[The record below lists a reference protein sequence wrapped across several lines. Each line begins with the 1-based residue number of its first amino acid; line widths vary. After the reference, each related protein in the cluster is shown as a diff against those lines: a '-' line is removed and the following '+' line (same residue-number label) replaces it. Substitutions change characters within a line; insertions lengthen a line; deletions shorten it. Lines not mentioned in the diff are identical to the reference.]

1 MSVPAHVGRMH
12 TLPCPSHAHIRPS
25 VVIPSEFTGGMN
37 RHDRTPG
44 PGKGRG
50 RPLRDSERNQCVARM
65 RRKILRISEATST
78 MAARPM
84 HSSHAIGGSGVVP
97 NAVLSHG
104 T

>member
-1 MSVPAHVGRMH
+1 MPLARTYTAQCSDTKRIHRRHEPPRPH
-12 TLPCPSHAHIRPS
+12 TR
-25 VVIPSEFTGGMN
+25 
-37 RHDRTPG
+37 
-44 PGKGRG
+44 PGKRQGPATTG